1 MSLAPVADVPLSIK
15 SKIIIILYFSYIAI
29 AAKRGTASTAV
40 PVCLDLSFISQNL
53 TNSICRYASETMTFS
68 PAR

>member
-1 MSLAPVADVPLSIK
+1 MSLSPAADVPLSIK

-40 PVCLDLSFISQNL
+40 PRLS
-53 TNSICRYASETMTFS
+53 
-68 PAR
+68 

>member
-1 MSLAPVADVPLSIK
+1 MSLAPAADVPLSIK
-15 SKIIIILYFSYIAI
+15 SKIIIKLYFSYIAI
-29 AAKRGTASTAV
+29 AAKRGTAVEAV